1 MEFYDNHFRCME
13 VNPGSCQK
21 ISTPIRFENDD
32 QLFQLLKRAV
42 VSKTVKQKR
51 AET

>member
-1 MEFYDNHFRCME
+1 ME